1 VDEREGY
8 GEIREACP
16 MDRDTLNAQTLSQFG
31 LLTRPQL
38 LKHGVTGRFIEW
50 RLSTKRW
57 VTV

>member
-1 VDEREGY
+1 
-8 GEIREACP
+8 